1 MNAVAPTGDR
11 RGWLVAPTV
20 LVLLALFIYPFFYGV
35 VISTQPM
42 DGGGF

>member
-11 RGWLVAPTV
+11 RGWLVAPAV